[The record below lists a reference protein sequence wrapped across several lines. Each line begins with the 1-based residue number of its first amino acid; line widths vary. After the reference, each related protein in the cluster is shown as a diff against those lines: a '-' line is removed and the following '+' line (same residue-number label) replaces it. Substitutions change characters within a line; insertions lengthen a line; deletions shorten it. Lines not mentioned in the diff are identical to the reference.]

1 MRPLLLVGAVLA
13 LLPVPAAASCA
24 ALPGAGN
31 PFTTAPV
38 VFVGT
43 VLSTSDSDRRARVKV
58 ESVWRGPDLLTYV
71 EVNGSPVSGPF
82 SASSV
87 DRHFQAG
94 IRYIFVPSNGA
105 PPFDDNSCSATQP
118 YTQAI
123 AQQAPADARQPRPGG
138 DPGEP
143 GWWPPVIA
151 ALLLLTGGAL
161 VAALYLLRRRGR
173 A

>member
-1 MRPLLLVGAVLA
+1 MRSLLLVGAVLA

-24 ALPGAGN
+24 TLPGAGN
-31 PFTTAPV
+31 PFATAPV

-43 VLSTSDSDRRARVKV
+43 VLSTSDNDRRARVKV

-71 EVNGSPVSGPF
+71 QVNGSPVSGPF
-82 SASSV
+82 TASDV
-87 DRHFQAG
+87 DRHYQAG
-94 IRYIFVPSNGA
+94 TRYIFVPANSA
-105 PPFDDNSCSATQP
+105 PPFDDNSCTATQP

-123 AQQAPADARQPRPGG
+123 ARQAPADARPPRPGG

-143 GWWPPVIA
+143 GWWPPAIA
-151 ALLLLTGGAL
+151 ALLVLTGGAL
-161 VAALYLLRRRGR
+161 VVGVYLLRRRGR